1 MSIDPSQRDPVIL
14 FVDDEEGSC
23 KVFERAIGK
32 IHPVVTAG
40 SVAEARVKMTEI
52 GDDLGVVVSDQR
64 MPVETGVQLLKEVR
78 RDRPSVVRVLTTAY
92 ADLDSAVDAVN
103 SGFAFQYVH
112 KPWDDVKELR
122 AIMRRAVDYHQ
133 VQFERDLLLREK
145 LSTLQRMI
153 VVDRVRSFA
162 VLAAG
167 LAHRLRNPLSAL
179 KTFLEVAP
187 AEPVGGPRSEA
198 GSGQVMW
205 DDLWDLARDESER
218 VLELIQQV
226 IDLTAE
232 PEYRFDQAQTAGEL
246 LSSVEWSVEPAFDL
260 ADDLQPLRVDAAMV
274 RRLLA
279 VLADRLARLRASEPV
294 RIRVEPLVEVWGS
307 PGLRFSLRVDGEALD
322 QRELGILFAAL
333 SPGDHD
339 PGQREGDSD
348 LLAAYFCAF
357 HHGGN
362 LTICRESAGFDLD
375 LPLDPESG
383 EQPPLEA
390 NWIERIF
397 TLFEP

>member
-1 MSIDPSQRDPVIL
+1 MSTNPTDRDPVVL
-14 FVDDEEGSC
+14 FVDDEDQAR
-23 KVFERAIGK
+23 KYFERAISK
-32 IHPVVTAG
+32 QHPVVTAP
-40 SVAEARVKMTEI
+40 SVAEARARIAEI
-52 GDDLGVVVSDQR
+52 GDRLGVVVTDQR
-64 MPVETGVQLLKEVR
+64 MPGETGVQLLQEVR
-78 RDRPSVVRVLTTAY
+78 RERPSVVRVLTTAY

-112 KPWDDVKELR
+112 KPWDVKELR
-122 AIMRRAVDYHQ
+122 AIVRRSMDYHQ

-187 AEPVGGPRSEA
+187 AEPVGAVAEPHGA
-198 GSGQVMW
+198 QVAW

-218 VLELIQQV
+218 VLQLIQQV
-226 IDLTAE
+226 IDLTAQ
-232 PEYRFDQAQTAGEL
+232 PEYRFDAPVAIADL
-246 LSSVEWSVEPAFDL
+246 L
-260 ADDLQPLRVDAAMV
+260 ADIEWERTPEIDAPVDLKPLRCDRSMV
-274 RRLLA
+274 QR
-279 VLADRLARLRASEPV
+279 VLRVLVARLAQLRPDGKPTLTVSE
-294 RIRVEPLVEVWGS
+294 RQEVWGT
-307 PGLRFSLRVDGEALD
+307 PGLRCSLRVPGEPLG
-322 QRELGILFAAL
+322 REELGILFAAL
-333 SPGDHD
+333 TPVEGDD
-339 PGQREGDSD
+339 EQRAGDSD

-357 HHGGN
+357 HHSGN
-362 LTICRESAGFDLD
+362 LTLARDQAGVDLD
-375 LPLDPESG
+375 LPYDPEAG
-383 EQPPLEA
+383 QQPPLDA